1 MCAVARSGN
10 ITIKPGFYRILSSIV
25 CTALFYPLANASAPM
40 DLPTEEDLLAEI
52 PLVSSAARLPQRPED
67 SPATVTVIDRDMIRM
82 SGAINLADIFRLV
95 PGFQVGHVT
104 GNKFSVTSH
113 GLADEISNRLLVLVD
128 GRSLH
133 TAFNSGVDW
142 ANTPLEIEDIE
153 RIEVISGPN
162 VASYGAN
169 AFNGVIYITT
179 RQPFLDQGTYIGMTA
194 GSQDTGIGKFRYGG
208 RTSNF
213 DYRISGSYRE
223 DDGFDDVNDDTEQA
237 RLSFRGIY
245 QKDLRDHWDV
255 QLGLA
260 RGDYGI
266 GFPNDRFTP
275 ERTGKRTSHHEY
287 LRWTRT
293 LNPTDSVYVQFYH
306 NRYRM
311 DDDFTIGPLSE
322 VVSEELGF
330 PISPEVFETIP
341 WGYPPDT
348 FTLKDQTIRYGLED
362 INTDRYD
369 LEFQHV
375 LQPTDDFRMAW
386 GAGLRYETIEG
397 EYWLDGEEEDLVS
410 RLYVNGEKR
419 FMDRLVLNLGA
430 NLEDNNIVGTEISPR
445 IAFNYHFS
453 DRHTLRLGAARA
465 YRTPSLLE
473 NNWSSY
479 FEFDGGPPLAR
490 HISYGLD
497 DPEEITSYEIGYI
510 AKWPEQALTL
520 DMKLYR
526 ERIDPVIRHVND
538 RRDVGLYTYPQVPVE
553 WIQVLSN
560 DVGSID
566 IDGFELQLV
575 YRPRPAAFLV
585 LTYAYANPEGEFL
598 KKYEDLKEEDL
609 PAYEQGVPRLCHT
622 SPDVVQVSP
631 DPEENRNYYP
641 ICWPFSGRAPEHSYS
656 LLTGYR
662 FASGWESSVS
672 ISGTSAFTWFGD
684 GTPLPSYTRIDARL
698 AKQFKIGSSL
708 ADVALIGQN
717 LGGDYLE
724 FRDDNV
730 FDTRA
735 YLQFSLSLP

>member
-1 MCAVARSGN
+1 MMKMSCQLN
-10 ITIKPGFYRILSSIV
+10 LFV
-25 CTALFYPLANASAPM
+25 CFAPVLVFLTMGEPSAAE
-40 DLPTEEDLLAEI
+40 LPTEVDVLAEI
-52 PLVSSAARLPQRPED
+52 PMVSSAARLPQRPED

-82 SGAINLADIFRLV
+82 SGAINLADIFRLI

-113 GLADEISNRLLVLVD
+113 GLADEISRRLLVLVD

-169 AFNGVIYITT
+169 AFNGVVYITT
-179 RQPFLDQGTYIGMTA
+179 RQPFQDQGTYIGMTG

-213 DYRISGSYRE
+213 DYRVSGSYRE

-245 QKDLRDHWDV
+245 QKDLRDQWDI

-266 GFPNDRFTP
+266 GLPNDRFTP
-275 ERTGKRTSHHEY
+275 ERTGERTSHHEY

-322 VVSEELGF
+322 VVSEELGV

-341 WGYPPDT
+341 WGFPPNQ
-348 FTLKDQTIRYGLED
+348 FTLEDQTIRYGLDD
-362 INTDRYD
+362 IETDRYD

-375 LQPTDDFRMAW
+375 LQPIDDFRMAW

-397 EYWLDGEEEDLVS
+397 EYWLDGEEEDLVL
-410 RLYVNGEKR
+410 RLYANGEKR
-419 FMDRLVLNLGA
+419 FTDRLVLNLGA

-445 IAFNYHFS
+445 VAFNYHIS

-473 NNWSSY
+473 NHWSSY
-479 FEFDGGPPLAR
+479 FDFDGGPPLAR

-526 ERIDPVIRHVND
+526 ERIDPIINNVD
-538 RRDVGLYTYPQVPVE
+538 DKRDLTLDPYDIASWVQ
-553 WIQVLSN
+553 IQNN

-566 IDGFELQLV
+566 IDGFEARLV
-575 YRPRPAAFLV
+575 YRPRQSAFLM
-585 LTYAYANPEGEFL
+585 LTYSYANPEGIFLDEYSVFTQQELDSGGLEFL
-598 KKYEDLKEEDL
+598 TFC
-609 PAYEQGVPRLCHT
+609 PAA
-622 SPDVVQVSP
+622 PDIIVVSP
-631 DPEENRNYYP
+631 EEQREYYAT
-641 ICWPFSGRAPEHSYS
+641 CRTFSDRAPEHSYS
-656 LLTGYR
+656 LLAGYR

-672 ISGTSAFTWFGD
+672 VSGTSAFNWFGD
-684 GTPLPSYTRIDARL
+684 GDNLPSHTRVDVRL
-698 AKQFKIGSSL
+698 AKQLKLGSST
-708 ADVALIGQN
+708 AHVALIGQN

-730 FDTRA
+730 FETRA
-735 YLQFSLSLP
+735 YLQFGLSLP